1 MANEPLREKIIGSFY
16 VTDNNRF
23 FAADIYEGNYYKLVR
38 GNSVETLSLTKEAY
52 DRVVANYEK
61 CVEEGVM
68 LTTAYSMNQKANL
81 TYVVPTQTADPEAAE
96 KEWYLRTHPQVVP
109 IAEPVVEEKRGLFG
123 RKKKKKQVALG
134 IQCPECGTVNKDGQ
148 KFCGECGCKLPTSEE
163 KAEVPGSTAKEM
175 DEPSVGTEAAPTSN
189 AENQKKE
196 GTEKS
201 EKEPRKEERKEPRK
215 ESKTKEQP
223 SYEAKEE
230 FQEIFDEDEIVDFKE
245 EGSQD
250 AQVKA
255 PEPSHEDSRGANIS
269 SNAATDSG
277 RALKKS
283 ETEKTEKKSRGERKT
298 KKREEDEKAY
308 DEHSPK
314 DKEKKGKVGK
324 VLLLILFVLLVGMGA
339 SIAGYIFTNQGSS
352 LVYSSE
358 IGPSGSSSLQ
368 QSSSGHVVIKL
379 TSDVLAN
386 GVITEEDLEGII
398 LNDDQYEKYNQVS
411 TYIDSNGETKAET
424 LLLWENKDAVIG
436 QYATRDLTK
445 GSLLY
450 DTSITKEHVIADKTY
465 VDVDV
470 DGETKTYETN
480 TDVMPGSTKIQIV
493 AIVQTDGTE
502 PQQILLSEMTL
513 QDRSLESIFD
523 SAGQDVLEKLSGGS
537 TEDSEENSEGSEEN
551 SEDAAKEGE
560 SADAQ

>member
-314 DKEKKGKVGK
+314 EKEKKGKVGK